1 MARPVAK
8 ALTERELELMH
19 IYWQHQELTA
29 LQARDH
35 LAQAGRDLAYTTVA
49 TLSRLLCEKGFLE
62 QTNAER
68 PFLYKAAQAFDHVSK
83 RLVGDLVDRVFQG
96 SRTQLLLTLVE
107 DRKLSVKE
115 RQVLMSILNEQEA
128 AR

>member
-19 IYWQHQELTA
+19 IYWQHAAMTA
-29 LQARDH
+29 AEARDK
-35 LAQAGRDLAYTTVA
+35 LAKTGRDLAYTTVA

-62 QTNAER
+62 QTNTER
-68 PFLYKAAQAFDHVSK
+68 PFLYKAAQAFGNVSK

-107 DRKLSVKE
+107 DRKLTAKE
-115 RQVLMSILNEQEA
+115 RQVLLSILQEEEA
-128 AR
+128 A

>member
-1 MARPVAK
+1 MARPAAK

-19 IYWQHQELTA
+19 IYWQHPPMTA
-29 LQARDH
+29 AEAREH

-49 TLSRLLCEKGFLE
+49 TLSRLLCEKGYLQ

-68 PFLYKAAQAFDHVSK
+68 PFLYQAAQAFTLVSQ

-107 DRKLSVKE
+107 NRKLSSKE
-115 RQVLMSILNEQEA
+115 RQLLLSVLQEQEA
-128 AR
+128 A

>member
-19 IYWQHQELTA
+19 VYWQREAITA
-29 LQARDH
+29 AQARDD
-35 LAQAGRDLAYTTVA
+35 LAKTGRDLAYTTVA

-62 QTNAER
+62 QTNTER
-68 PFLYKAAQAFDHVSK
+68 PFLYQAAQAFGNVSK

-107 DRKLSVKE
+107 DRKLTPKE
-115 RQVLMSILNEQEA
+115 RQVLLGILQEEEA
-128 AR
+128 A

>member
-19 IYWQHQELTA
+19 IYWQHAAMTA
-29 LQARDH
+29 AEARDH
-35 LAQAGRDLAYTTVA
+35 LAKTGRDLAYTTVA

-62 QTNAER
+62 QTNTER
-68 PFLYKAAQAFDHVSK
+68 PFLYQAAQAFGNVSK

-107 DRKLSVKE
+107 DRKLTPKE
-115 RQVLMSILNEQEA
+115 RQVLLSILQEEEA
-128 AR
+128 A

>member
-19 IYWQHQELTA
+19 IYWQHEAITA

-35 LAQAGRDLAYTTVA
+35 LAQTGRDLAYTTVA

-62 QTNAER
+62 QTNKER
-68 PFLYKAAQAFDHVSK
+68 PFLYQAAQAFKHVSK
-83 RLVGDLVDRVFQG
+83 RLVGDLVERVFQG
-96 SRTQLLLTLVE
+96 SRTELLLTLID
-107 DRKLSVKE
+107 DRKLSAKE
-115 RQVLMSILNEQEA
+115 RQVLLSILQEQEGGK
-128 AR
+128 

>member
-1 MARPVAK
+1 MARPAAK

-19 IYWQHQELTA
+19 VYWQHKELTA
-29 LQARDH
+29 AQARDH
-35 LAQAGRDLAYTTVA
+35 LAQSGRDLAYTTVA

-62 QTNAER
+62 QTNTER
-68 PFLYKAAQAFDHVSK
+68 PFNYKAAQAFERVSR
-83 RLVGDLVDRVFQG
+83 RLVGDLVERVFQG

-107 DRKLSVKE
+107 DRKLSAKE
-115 RQVLMSILNEQEA
+115 RQVLQSILQEQEA

>member
-1 MARPVAK
+1 MARPAAK

-19 IYWQHQELTA
+19 VYWQHEELTA
-29 LQARDH
+29 AQARDH

-62 QTNAER
+62 QTNGER
-68 PFLYKAAQAFDHVSK
+68 PFLYKAAQGFGKVSK
-83 RLVGDLVDRVFQG
+83 RLVGDLVERVFQG

-107 DRKLSVKE
+107 DRKLSDKE
-115 RQVLMSILNEQEA
+115 RQTMLDILKEQGVT
-128 AR
+128 R

>member
-19 IYWQHQELTA
+19 IYWQHDAMTA
-29 LQARDH
+29 AAARDE
-35 LAQAGRDLAYTTVA
+35 LAKTGRDLAYTTVA

-68 PFLYKAAQAFDHVSK
+68 PFYYKAAQAFDHVSK
-83 RLVGDLVDRVFQG
+83 KLVGDLVDRVFQG

-107 DRKLSVKE
+107 DRKLTAKE
-115 RQVLMSILNEQEA
+115 RQVLQSILHEQEGA
-128 AR
+128 K

>member
-19 IYWQHQELTA
+19 VYWQHAAITA
-29 LQARDH
+29 AEARDS
-35 LAQAGRDLAYTTVA
+35 LAKTGRDLAYTTVA

-62 QTNAER
+62 QINTER

-83 RLVGDLVDRVFQG
+83 RLVGDLVERVFQG

-107 DRKLSVKE
+107 DRKLSIKE
-115 RQVLMSILNEQEA
+115 RQMLQSILKEQEA
-128 AR
+128 GQ

>member
-19 IYWQHQELTA
+19 IYWQHAAMTA
-29 LQARDH
+29 AEARDN
-35 LAQAGRDLAYTTVA
+35 LAKTGRDLAYTTVA

-62 QTNAER
+62 QTNTER
-68 PFLYKAAQAFDHVSK
+68 PFLYKAAQAFGNVSK

-107 DRKLSVKE
+107 DRKLTAKE
-115 RQVLMSILNEQEA
+115 RQVLLSILQEEEA
-128 AR
+128 A